1 MENQGIDCARACYN
15 RRMPQSKA
23 FNPFYAAALPVGVV
37 FAVTACAY
45 VVMMVQSADARR
57 AEATGLIAV
66 LEQHGV
72 AILVTELVLLGLL
85 TFAAIMSDDFWTK
98 RLEGSE
104 QKR

>member
-1 MENQGIDCARACYN
+1 
-15 RRMPQSKA
+15 MPQKP

-57 AEATGLIAV
+57 AEATGLIAL

-85 TFAAIMSDDFWTK
+85 TFAAIMSDDFWMNRVEAQNHK
-98 RLEGSE
+98 
-104 QKR
+104 Q